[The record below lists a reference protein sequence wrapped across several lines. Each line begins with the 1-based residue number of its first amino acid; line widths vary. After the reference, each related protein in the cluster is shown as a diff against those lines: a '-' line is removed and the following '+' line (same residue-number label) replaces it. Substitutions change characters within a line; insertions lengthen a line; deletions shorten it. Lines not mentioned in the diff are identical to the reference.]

1 MSQTMFVGDFS
12 CLTPDGSVPVQPG
25 PVIAY
30 VCAPVPVVRVP
41 GTAKTVVHPSS
52 RGNKKYRPCMSGM
65 LKTQG
70 SLSTLEEAGTV
81 QCVRVGCGYIVKR
94 GIGILAQIDDLP

>member
-70 SLSTLEEAGTV
+70 SLTASFADEGGVSFWLPGLF
-81 QCVRVGCGYIVKR
+81 GS
-94 GIGILAQIDDLP
+94 LAATPLQP